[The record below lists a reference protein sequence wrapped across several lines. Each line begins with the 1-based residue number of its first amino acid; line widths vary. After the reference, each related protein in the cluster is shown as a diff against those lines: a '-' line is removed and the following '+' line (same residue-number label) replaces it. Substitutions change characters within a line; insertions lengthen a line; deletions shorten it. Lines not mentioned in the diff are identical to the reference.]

1 MLLMDGQGLLP
12 CMRIPEEIYDEYQSS
27 GWGGVLE
34 SIGSFTSAIYGNL
47 VVHHSAEIP

>member
-1 MLLMDGQGLLP
+1 
-12 CMRIPEEIYDEYQSS
+12 MRIPEEIYDEYQSS

>member
-1 MLLMDGQGLLP
+1 MDKVLLS
-12 CMRIPEEIYDEYQSS
+12 CMRIPEERIYDEYQSS

-34 SIGSFTSAIYGNL
+34 SIGSFTTAIYGSL